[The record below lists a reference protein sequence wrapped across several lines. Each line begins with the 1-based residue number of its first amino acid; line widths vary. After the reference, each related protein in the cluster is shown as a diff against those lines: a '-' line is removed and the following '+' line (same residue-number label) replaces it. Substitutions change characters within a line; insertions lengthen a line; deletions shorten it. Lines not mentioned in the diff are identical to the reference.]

1 VVGSAKPI
9 MLIERLILIGL
20 KLLLTID
27 RTDDIPIESIMSK
40 IRTQF
45 ILERHKMRR
54 NLTVFDKTWEK
65 IKEII
70 QF

>member
-1 VVGSAKPI
+1 
-9 MLIERLILIGL
+9 MLIERLILLGL

-27 RTDDIPIESIMSK
+27 RTDDIPIETIMSK

-45 ILERHKMRR
+45 ILERHKMRS
-54 NLTVFDKTWEK
+54 NLAVFDKTWEK